1 LAICTRAARPLAGL
15 QYRLSSK
22 LTHRQRTSLRAK
34 RSKAKQ
40 SRLAARFLDC
50 FVASLLAMTI
60 QARVAISE
68 GGYYSRRFDPVTA
81 SRTLSLFRE
90 RVEGLAETLE

>member
-1 LAICTRAARPLAGL
+1 MFADIGEALLRLGAGRLAICTRAARPLAGL

-40 SRLAARFLDC
+40 SNPDWRHGFWI
-50 FVASLLAMTI
+50 ASLLRSS
-60 QARVAISE
+60 Q
-68 GGYYSRRFDPVTA
+68 
-81 SRTLSLFRE
+81 
-90 RVEGLAETLE
+90 